1 MYAVCACLQFASSL
15 HTYAQLAAA
24 DRHAL
29 RVPPPCASS
38 PAFVRTALPL
48 RDAREGGGAV
58 VVLFQQNVGG
68 FVTRRTIQPPDG
80 GLALGT
86 PNSGVTRLLTRF
98 RLRYLQVYIRREGGR
113 AAPLPRPRR
122 RGGCGGKL
130 PLFLNLAPPPPPPPP
145 RLLGSRT
152 VGGEDGDLCP
162 SLCSSLG
169 ELPASVARLRTE
181 RGRGLDGGGDDVT
194 DWMRPCRIKV
204 IDIGYVQSVPAGGL
218 DGWTGNRVHCAVGY
232 GAESLSSSRWG
243 MPLRPL
249 EIHPFGVRVPRH
261 RHPICR

>member
-1 MYAVCACLQFASSL
+1 MPGRGGGRWWFFSNRMWVVLSLAERSSHLMAAWHLALPIAALHGCSLDSACVICRC
-15 HTYAQLAAA
+15 TYAAK
-24 DRHAL
+24 
-29 RVPPPCASS
+29 VEEPPLCRGHEGEEGVGENCRCSS
-38 PAFVRTALPL
+38 TL
-48 RDAREGGGAV
+48 
-58 VVLFQQNVGG
+58 
-68 FVTRRTIQPPDG
+68 
-80 GLALGT
+80 
-86 PNSGVTRLLTRF
+86 
-98 RLRYLQVYIRREGGR
+98 
-113 AAPLPRPRR
+113 
-122 RGGCGGKL
+122 
-130 PLFLNLAPPPPPPPP
+130 PP

-232 GAESLSSSRWG
+232 GAESLSSSRRG